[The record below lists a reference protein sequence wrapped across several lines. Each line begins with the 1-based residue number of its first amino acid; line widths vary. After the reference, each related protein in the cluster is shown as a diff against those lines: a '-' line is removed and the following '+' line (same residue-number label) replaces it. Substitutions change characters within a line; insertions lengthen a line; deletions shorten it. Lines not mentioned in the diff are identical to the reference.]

1 MSSVDYRFTFYP
13 PVSSFHDHHHH
24 RGDDLSRF
32 RVLFVP
38 CSSRVFGHGI
48 RLQGHIC
55 SFISPARLPVVDP
68 ALAPVALRRIG
79 HQTNAPK
86 LEVDVVPTVALTC
99 ISCAHPQVHTLSAS
113 G

>member
-1 MSSVDYRFTFYP
+1 
-13 PVSSFHDHHHH
+13 
-24 RGDDLSRF
+24 
-32 RVLFVP
+32 
-38 CSSRVFGHGI
+38 
-48 RLQGHIC
+48 
-55 SFISPARLPVVDP
+55 
-68 ALAPVALRRIG
+68 LRRIG